1 MSVLAAGYLPVWLL
15 VCLSGGLLDR
25 LSVHL
30 AASGSGSGRISI
42 CLAICLLIGLFW
54 RLFILLLILVP
65 ILLVCQFG
73 HLQVCSVACRLQ
85 FRPFACSTGQ
95 VPIRLFI
102 CQSWQAMSQFWQ
114 SVCSF
119 SCNWQHL
126 AAFPFICRIHH
137 LQAEVSSIHL
147 PFRQAVE
154 VHLPNLAGRGPF
166 RSSNPSAI
174 QAGCRPFRPK
184 RGPIRPIYTSI
195 HQQTHRLSRLTDSPF
210 LHHCQA
216 NCQSVLSPYILA
228 SQALQIPHIC
238 FITSLSP
245 SDL

>member
-1 MSVLAAGYLPVWLL
+1 MHLFCMSI
-15 VCLSGGLLDR
+15 CISGC
-25 LSVHL
+25 
-30 AASGSGSGRISI
+30 ASI
-42 CLAICLLIGLFW
+42 CLDIHLFCRSACLLFS
-54 RLFILLLILVP
+54 LVP

-126 AAFPFICRIHH
+126 AAFSFICRIHH

-147 PFRQAVE
+147 PFKQA
-154 VHLPNLAGRGPF
+154 RG
-166 RSSNPSAI
+166 
-174 QAGCRPFRPK
+174 
-184 RGPIRPIYTSI
+184 
-195 HQQTHRLSRLTDSPF
+195 
-210 LHHCQA
+210 
-216 NCQSVLSPYILA
+216 
-228 SQALQIPHIC
+228 
-238 FITSLSP
+238 
-245 SDL
+245 